1 MKSGFYLGIQT
12 QYARLALPF
21 NMMISSF
28 MGFSAYDMI
37 AFFFVTE

>member
-1 MKSGFYLGIQT
+1 MKPGFHLGIQT

-28 MGFSAYDMI
+28 MGFSAYGVI
-37 AFFFVTE
+37 AFFFVTK